1 MVKLR
6 LRDVNSLR
14 LHSYVVTKET
24 QNSTE
29 IKKKYF
35 GPGSFFKSSSSKF
48 GKQSSTTLKTE
59 VIITCIYLCVCMY
72 VCYGIPCV
80 VARGQLSRVCSLLP
94 PRESGNPTRVIHH
107 NWQQALLP
115 TELSHRPRTISLIF
129 YLLCQSMCTSSVV
142 FLHKDSVPLH
152 KMTVD
157 SKDWQGCGGKG
168 CVWSLWKAACKS
180 APSF

>member
-1 MVKLR
+1 
-6 LRDVNSLR
+6 
-14 LHSYVVTKET
+14 
-24 QNSTE
+24 
-29 IKKKYF
+29 
-35 GPGSFFKSSSSKF
+35 
-48 GKQSSTTLKTE
+48 
-59 VIITCIYLCVCMY
+59 MY
-72 VCYGIPCV
+72 VCHGKPCV

-94 PRESGNPTRVIHH
+94 PRESGNPTRVIYH

-142 FLHKDSVPLH
+142 FLHKDSIPLH

-168 CVWSLWKAACKS
+168 CVVPVEGSMQIC
-180 APSF
+180 SFLLELCSGLALQRLIASF